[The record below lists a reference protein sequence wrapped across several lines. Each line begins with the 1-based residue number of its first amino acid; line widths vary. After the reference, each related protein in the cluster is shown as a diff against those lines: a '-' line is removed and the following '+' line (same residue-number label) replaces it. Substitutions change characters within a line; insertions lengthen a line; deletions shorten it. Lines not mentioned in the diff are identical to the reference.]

1 VERPLY
7 AGSSMRMRLAS
18 AALAA
23 IALAPAAGGAAAAK
37 PLTQRQYTELTLKQ
51 HMNATFKKTV
61 PGLTVTKVS
70 CVLPKNG
77 TTVKCVANA
86 SAPKARESVV
96 FEVTET
102 LSEVGNMSWRIT
114 SSVCS
119 DSKTH
124 RKLSCSG

>member
-1 VERPLY
+1 
-7 AGSSMRMRLAS
+7 MRLAS

-23 IALAPAAGGAAAAK
+23 IAVAPAATGGAEAAK
-37 PLTQRQYTELTLKQ
+37 PLTQKQYTELTLKQ

-61 PGLTVTKVS
+61 PGLTVTKVT

-77 TTVKCVANA
+77 TVVKCVANA
-86 SAPKARESVV
+86 SAPKAREDVV
-96 FEVTET
+96 FKVTET

-114 SSVCS
+114 SSACS

-124 RKLSCSG
+124 QKLSCSG